1 MATSPVCGQT
11 YGHYR
16 LIERI
21 GEGGMGV
28 VYRAHDE
35 VLERD
40 VALKLLPA
48 GVVRDESTRKRFRQE
63 ALTLARLNHPNI
75 ETLHGFESAGDAD
88 FLVMEFVA
96 GHTLADRLVRGPMKQ
111 ADILTFGMQL
121 ASALDEAHKQGV
133 VHRDLKPANI
143 LITPSEQA
151 KVLDFGLARLLPMSD
166 QSTNQSESQ
175 TSALAGTLPYLS
187 PEQLHGS
194 QPDHRSD
201 LYARGVVLYEM
212 ATGRQPHSHASVG
225 ALVEAILHQEPPPVC
240 SLNPEIS
247 PELEAIIRKA
257 MDKDPRLRYQ
267 SAREIQVDL
276 QRLMSGRNLEQVA
289 LPRRLPGRTPW
300 IAAAAIVG
308 ILVAVAVALVWVG
321 LRRNAPAP
329 SGGAPRRAKVVAV
342 LPFEAIG
349 GKAENQALCRG
360 LTELLTARLAQISKL
375 QRHGPVTRKLFH
387 TKSPFDFLNSSSPS
401 RAD

>member
-28 VYRAHDE
+28 VYRAHDQ

-96 GHTLADRLVRGPMKQ
+96 GHTLADRLARGPMKQ

-175 TSALAGTLPYLS
+175 ASALAGTLPYLS

-194 QPDHRSD
+194 QPDTARTYTRWELCCTKWQPDGSRTRTHRW
-201 LYARGVVLYEM
+201 ARWWRPFF
-212 ATGRQPHSHASVG
+212 TRS
-225 ALVEAILHQEPPPVC
+225 
-240 SLNPEIS
+240 
-247 PELEAIIRKA
+247 
-257 MDKDPRLRYQ
+257 
-267 SAREIQVDL
+267 
-276 QRLMSGRNLEQVA
+276 
-289 LPRRLPGRTPW
+289 PRR
-300 IAAAAIVG
+300 
-308 ILVAVAVALVWVG
+308 
-321 LRRNAPAP
+321 
-329 SGGAPRRAKVVAV
+329 
-342 LPFEAIG
+342 
-349 GKAENQALCRG
+349 C
-360 LTELLTARLAQISKL
+360 AR
-375 QRHGPVTRKLFH
+375 
-387 TKSPFDFLNSSSPS
+387 
-401 RAD
+401 